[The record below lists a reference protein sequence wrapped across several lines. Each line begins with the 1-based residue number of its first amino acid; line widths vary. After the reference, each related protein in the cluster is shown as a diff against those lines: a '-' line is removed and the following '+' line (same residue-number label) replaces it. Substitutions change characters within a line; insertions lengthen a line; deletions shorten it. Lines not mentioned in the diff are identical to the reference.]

1 MLENFLVDEAK
12 KRLEYFR
19 NIDYYLNRI
28 KQILHTIDPEGRVFL
43 FGSTAR
49 GENVLSSD
57 IDVLILTKLTPSHVI
72 ATLRREGFDEIF
84 EFHVVD
90 GRRFEIYCSNI
101 KDLKEV

>member
-19 NIDYYLNRI
+19 NIDHYLNRI
-28 KQILHTIDPEGRVFL
+28 KQILHTIDPKGRVFL

-49 GENVLSSD
+49 GENVLASD
-57 IDVLILTKLTPSHVI
+57 IDVLILTELTPSTVI
-72 ATLRREGFDEIF
+72 ATLRREGFDETF

-90 GRRFEIYCSNI
+90 GRRFKIYCNNI

>member
-12 KRLEYFR
+12 RRFEFFS
-19 NIDYYLNRI
+19 NIDSYLKRI
-28 KQILHTIDPEGRVFL
+28 KQVLHNIDPQVKVFL

-49 GENVLSSD
+49 GENVFASD
-57 IDVLILTKLTPSHVI
+57 IDVLILTDLNPGLVI
-72 ATLRREGFDEIF
+72 ATLRKEGFDETF

-90 GRRFEIYCSNI
+90 SRRFKIYCNII